1 MSIKGLSKA
10 ASALALV
17 GVVAPFLVQSVS
29 ADEEQPTSALSGVD
43 NVSDPSGSQI
53 IDKAA
58 VSDATGSGKITGNS
72 YAGIGFKSGDLILYQ
87 VPNFDFS
94 MDNKIAANT
103 YKMIDVSTNSEE
115 SNRMAVIVDNRYT
128 STDGSAKA
136 GDGKLYNW
144 TLTANAGDFT
154 PESSVVKAA
163 DNLTDRDVQ
172 VLINDRGTNG
182 TGSAKLTYNVPKS
195 QNVKDLPDKIYA
207 PGDPI
212 SDPASAGLTLATSA
226 TNILNNTGTIATSN
240 ASKTPGPTAINF
252 ADNASAEFVVLPGGT
267 DYGIAKIVP
276 NTKYVSTITWT
287 LSASPL
293 H

>member
-17 GVVAPFLVQSVS
+17 GVVAPFLVQSVGA
-29 ADEEQPTSALSGVD
+29 ADEPTSALSGVD
-43 NVSDPSGSQI
+43 NISDPSGSQI

-58 VSDATGSGKITGNS
+58 ASDANGSGEITGKS

-94 MDNKIAANT
+94 MDNKIAAHT
-103 YKMIDVSTNSEE
+103 YKMIDVSTDSAN

-128 STDGSAKA
+128 STDGSATA
-136 GDGKLYNW
+136 EDGKSPYNW
-144 TLTANAGDFT
+144 TLTAEAGDFT
-154 PESSVVKAA
+154 PQSSVVKAA
-163 DNLTDRDVQ
+163 APLTTGDVQ

-182 TGSAKLTYNVPKS
+182 TGPAKLTYNVPVS
-195 QNVKDLPDKIYA
+195 QNVKDQSDKIYK
-207 PGDPI
+207 PGTDTIEP
-212 SDPASAGLTLATSA
+212 STVDMTLADPATD
-226 TNILNNTGTIATSN
+226 ILNKTGMIAQSN
-240 ASKTPGPTAINF
+240 SSKTPGPTAINF
-252 ADNASAEFVVLPGGT
+252 KDNASAEFVVLPGST
-267 DYGIAKIVP
+267 TAGIAKIVP

-287 LSASPL
+287 LSAAPL